1 MRQYSTTKSEDV
13 LAFGP
18 LAGRGSSG
26 FLRLRW
32 QVFKGSS
39 MGFGFSGFQSSL
51 VGIPGT
57 MTHRFPKSSS
67 GHATVRPSPSPV
79 SCAQIQFNHV
89 DGDRHSHG
97 NWFIMAPGPFLPPKL
112 ENCAASS
119 TSTVELHLVDLY
131 GKLRH
136 VSIPLILW
144 VWFTPQ
150 KSNIDTKHEGVMLGI
165 NPMVSIAADS

>member
-1 MRQYSTTKSEDV
+1 M
-13 LAFGP
+13 
-18 LAGRGSSG
+18 AGFQG
-26 FLRLRW
+26 FFYGFW
-32 QVFKGSS
+32 VFR
-39 MGFGFSGFQSSL
+39 FPIFSGGNTWHNDTQIAKAAPAMQPSGPPHLQCLVPKFSSI
-51 VGIPGT
+51 IPLNN
-57 MTHRFPKSSS
+57 FLPPENVES
-67 GHATVRPSPSPV
+67 
-79 SCAQIQFNHV
+79 
-89 DGDRHSHG
+89 DRHSHG
-97 NWFIMAPGPFLPPKL
+97 NWFTMAPGPFLPPEL
-112 ENCAASS
+112 GNCAASS